1 MGETKE
7 LNIKN
12 QTCYFYND
20 LINIKNFHSNLLE
33 IGKMSHE
40 DIDIYYIGYIAIKS
54 FGDCE
59 NIYSVKPLYLL
70 INSATR
76 YFKEKNGEKYLI
88 LDSTEKY
95 EEVFSGIISEIK
107 TLNRGKELFHGK
119 NYARIRINT
128 DDDLPLNKQL
138 KFLTLTI
145 IIRYVLQ
152 KNEKVYPQISLD
164 KCLYEIV

>member
-1 MGETKE
+1 MKE
-7 LNIKN
+7 VKK
-12 QTCYFYND
+12 
-20 LINIKNFHSNLLE
+20 INIKSAYHYFEDMVNIEDFHSNLLE
-33 IGKMSHE
+33 INKKSHK
-40 DIDIYYIGYIAIKS
+40 DIDFYYTGYIMIKKFS
-54 FGDCE
+54 DFE
-59 NIYSVKPLYLL
+59 NIHSVNPLYLI

-107 TLNRGKELFHGK
+107 TLKRGKELFHGK

>member
-1 MGETKE
+1 MKE
-7 LNIKN
+7 VKK
-12 QTCYFYND
+12 
-20 LINIKNFHSNLLE
+20 INIKSTYYYLEDMVNIEDFYLNLLE
-33 IGKMSHE
+33 INKKSHK
-40 DIDIYYIGYIAIKS
+40 DIDIYYIGYIMIKK
-54 FGDCE
+54 FDDFE
-59 NIYSVKPLYLL
+59 NIYSVNPLYLI
-70 INSATR
+70 INSATG
-76 YFKEKNGEKYLI
+76 YFKEKNDEKYLI

>member
-1 MGETKE
+1 MKE
-7 LNIKN
+7 VKK
-12 QTCYFYND
+12 
-20 LINIKNFHSNLLE
+20 INIKSAYHYFEDMVNIEDFHSNLLE
-33 IGKMSHE
+33 INKKSHK
-40 DIDIYYIGYIAIKS
+40 DIDFYYTGYIMIKKFS
-54 FGDCE
+54 DFE
-59 NIYSVKPLYLL
+59 NIHSVNPLYLI

>member
-1 MGETKE
+1 MKE
-7 LNIKN
+7 VKK
-12 QTCYFYND
+12 
-20 LINIKNFHSNLLE
+20 INIKSAYHYFEDMVNIEDYHSNLLE
-33 IGKMSHE
+33 INKKSHN
-40 DIDIYYIGYIAIKS
+40 DIDFYYTGYIMIKKFS
-54 FGDCE
+54 DFE
-59 NIYSVKPLYLL
+59 NIHSVNPLYLI